1 MTLEIIGNALVSC
14 FIICCLVSAV
24 LQVIAW
30 TRHARA
36 GHSANLRAI
45 WKPENYFDE
54 IGVRQMQLARKL
66 LMLGTFAY
74 LAFGGLLV
82 ASGILWASGS

>member
-1 MTLEIIGNALVSC
+1 MTLEVIGNALVSC

-24 LQVIAW
+24 LQVLAW
-30 TRHARA
+30 TRHALP

-45 WKPENYFDE
+45 WKPEQFFDE
-54 IGVRQMQLARKL
+54 IGIRQMQLARKL

-82 ASGILWASGS
+82 AAGILRSAAG